1 MRRVQLRD
9 GELRGAPYYVVRW
22 APVVFAP
29 ACWAVIMGILGAIR
43 RGQPVSGGLLPGL
56 WIVSPIVWAAL
67 LILSWL
73 IARVVF
79 PSKNRAVQIVALAV
93 SFLLAF
99 LGHFVMIGMA
109 VPASTGTWI
118 VVTVASLAPASAVL
132 IECLEVSGKGTDRS
146 KSRMPRA
153 MADAS

>member
-1 MRRVQLRD
+1 
-9 GELRGAPYYVVRW
+9 
-22 APVVFAP
+22 
-29 ACWAVIMGILGAIR
+29 MGNLGAIR
-43 RGQPVSGGLLPGL
+43 RGQPVPGGLLPGL

-79 PSKNRAVQIVALAV
+79 SSKNRAVQIVALAV
-93 SFLLAF
+93 SFLPAF

-118 VVTVASLAPASAVL
+118 VVTVASLAAASAVL
-132 IECLEVSGKGTDRS
+132 VEGLELSGTRPGATKRS
-146 KSRMPRA
+146 MPLAR
-153 MADAS
+153 ADAS